1 MYVQTIIF
9 RSKKDF
15 KFGTLSVREGD
26 TWTEIWG
33 KLKKTGKTTC
43 FQRTNYLK
51 GKGKTY
57 QVHPEEKDNPA
68 WIPFEQL

>member
-1 MYVQTIIF
+1 MHVQTIIF

-26 TWTEIWG
+26 TWAEIWG

-51 GKGKTY
+51 GKGKSYETY
-57 QVHPEEKDNPA
+57 PLEKDDTA
-68 WIPFEQL
+68 EIYGK